1 MKNFVASEAL
11 PTSGWRRGEG
21 FLRRDVS
28 RLAAVIDR
36 VQSASASILVL
47 RPAKRPAHG
56 HFPAQQRGTAQEFGD
71 RSDATLR
78 KVLSRFAEPN
88 SGPSE
93 SSPVASLQPYCEI
106 DLLAA
111 SRSVSKLAYEIQP
124 EPNPD
129 WVAHRPA
136 LR

>member
-21 FLRRDVS
+21 FLRGDVS

-56 HFPAQQRGTAQEFGD
+56 HFPAQQRGTVPEFHD
-71 RSDATLR
+71 RSDAAPHI
-78 KVLSRFAEPN
+78 VLCRFAEPD

-93 SSPVASLQPYCEI
+93 SGRVASLQPYYEI
-106 DLLAA
+106 DLPVAN
-111 SRSVSKLAYEIQP
+111 RSISKLAYERQP
-124 EPNPD
+124 ELNPD
-129 WVAHRPA
+129 
-136 LR
+136 